1 MISPA
6 AANIFRKALALK
18 PDGIDGL
25 MNNLDPEEL
34 SLKNLAGRLK
44 RRRSYL
50 KELSQ
55 ALNAA
60 PETIEKNS
68 LTRLVHPLEETV
80 GKIDLWLTNA
90 SKGLEGLNRIV
101 KDQNKVLKRSLLD
114 FVDRNKN
121 ILGRSQGQKERK
133 STGAS
138 PAKIHFVKAA
148 A

>member
-1 MISPA
+1 MISFA

-25 MNNLDPEEL
+25 MNNLDPEML
-34 SLKNLAGRLK
+34 SLKNLGGRLK
-44 RRRSYL
+44 RRRAYL

-60 PETIEKNS
+60 PQAIEKSS

-80 GKIDLWLTNA
+80 GKIDLWLVNA
-90 SKGLEGLNRIV
+90 SKSLDGLNKVV

-114 FVDRNKN
+114 FVDRNKG
-121 ILGRSQGQKERK
+121 ILSMPKATK
-133 STGAS
+133 NKAS
-138 PAKIHFVKAA
+138 KPTKIHFVKAA